1 MNVNNNMEDYD
12 SEIEYYSIIG
22 GWIKSE
28 TKDNKDILNYSDS
41 DSDNLFLHL
50 IDKNVKSKEV
60 NIKPKEVNI
69 IGRKRKRR
77 QS

>member
-28 TKDNKDILNYSDS
+28 TKDNKDIFYYSDS
-41 DSDNLFLHL
+41 DSDNLFIHL
-50 IDKNVKSKEV
+50 IDKNVK
-60 NIKPKEVNI
+60 PKEVNI
-69 IGRKRKRR
+69 LGKKRKRK
-77 QS
+77 